1 MRELPW
7 PDPARAEE
15 LVEIFDGGHAVPDLT
30 SGRREDFGEAQAVG
44 ETSYPAKK

>member
-1 MRELPW
+1 MRELAW

-15 LVEIFDGGHAVPDLT
+15 LIEVLDGRHAVTDLT
-30 SGRREDFGEAQAVG
+30 AGRREGVREAQAVG